1 MTAEL
6 KQGLSESVDE
16 LNWMDDD
23 TKLLAKRKVDKLY
36 ILFQLHIYILFL
48 LLHTLKNSITQA
60 HIVHKVNTIQIDYI
74 NHHCSMTLL
83 I

>member
-16 LNWMDDD
+16 LKWMDDD

-36 ILFQLHIYILFL
+36 ILFQLHIYIIIYYYIHYKTALHK
-48 LLHTLKNSITQA
+48 HTLYTR
-60 HIVHKVNTIQIDYI
+60 
-74 NHHCSMTLL
+74 
-83 I
+83 